1 MRTPST
7 SCRPRRPSSRS
18 SKTAT
23 STPPKG
29 SSGSRRATGGRT
41 CAGPASSRTAD
52 RGSTG
57 DGGHRAGEHWAI
69 SDMLH
74 EIDWVA
80 VLGSND
86 SRVFLHAVS
95 AVVDHP
101 LESERG
107 ETTEGE
113 NGEFA
118 TDDEGNSL
126 KKRCM
131 AHTRRLEQLRALV
144 PTSQVA
150 EAIHEDVAFF
160 DAVRPSIAKIE
171 AGGRDSSQT
180 DAALE
185 IAVQQIVSEHM
196 SGSGLIDIY

>member
-1 MRTPST
+1 
-7 SCRPRRPSSRS
+7 
-18 SKTAT
+18 
-23 STPPKG
+23 
-29 SSGSRRATGGRT
+29 
-41 CAGPASSRTAD
+41 
-52 RGSTG
+52 
-57 DGGHRAGEHWAI
+57 
-69 SDMLH
+69 MLH

-126 KKRCM
+126 KKRFM

-196 SGSGLIDIY
+196 SGSGLIDIYAKAGLGKPNISLIDDEFAEKFASSKNQNLQLEMVRHR